1 MRTVKIELIDEG
13 LIIEASAGEVLGDA
27 LSKEGLI
34 ELPCGG
40 RGLCGQ
46 CIIEVYGEV
55 SEPTG
60 NEVARGLTGPERL
73 ACQTRVLGD
82 VKVRLKRKVF
92 KTASARS
99 MFIDVK
105 VVRPLYSIVKLED
118 LPVSTYPHA
127 VLASAAIKSG
137 GKHLLVIDGVGAV
150 ASTDKGRDELSVLL
164 VDVGTT
170 KIAYQA
176 IRYKGEII
184 DEGAVLNP
192 QFVYGSD
199 VMTRLAKALKDP
211 KVLSDMRAKLEE
223 SIRSLIN
230 KYSAAACLV
239 AGNSTMESMLV
250 GAPLNYLAER
260 PYQPLLKGP
269 FVIELDGITC
279 YVAPMIGGHVG
290 GDAFMNLAAAE
301 YLKPPTP
308 YMIVDLGTN
317 TEVIL
322 VRELGSERLVTVA
335 SAPAGPAFEGHI
347 GSGVS
352 MTVGGIT
359 HVKIVSEDESG
370 RPVFEVKGS
379 GPGIMGSGLVSLMAE
394 LVRKGYVS
402 VSGRIVKG
410 FVKRNAGKA
419 FIIREGGPGEAE
431 VLVTQRD
438 IREFQKAMS
447 AVKTSWELV
456 LKNTGVEA
464 GDLKLVFLSGNFGS
478 SLDVTD
484 ALYLHL
490 IPPVNPDLVVVGG
503 NMVLTG
509 LRVAYLDKQHLMRVW
524 EIAEKAKHIDLAED
538 PEFSAAWIRNLNFR

>member
-1 MRTVKIELIDEG
+1 MKNVKIELIDEG
-13 LIIEASAGEVLGDA
+13 LIIEASAGETLGDV

-34 ELPCGG
+34 EQPCGG

-92 KTASARS
+92 KAASARS
-99 MFIDVK
+99 MLVDVK
-105 VVRPLYSIVKLED
+105 DVKPLFLLVKLGD

-127 VLASAAIKSG
+127 VLASALVKSD
-137 GKHLLVIDGVGAV
+137 GKHLLVLDGVGAV
-150 ASTDKGRDELSVLL
+150 ASTDKGRDELNVLL
-164 VDVGTT
+164 VDLGTT

-176 IRYKGEII
+176 IRYGGEII
-184 DEGAVLNP
+184 DEGVTLNP
-192 QFVYGSD
+192 QLVYGSD
-199 VMTRLAKALKDP
+199 VMTRLAKALKDTEA
-211 KVLSDMRAKLEE
+211 LSDMRAKLEE
-223 SIRSLIN
+223 SIRSLII
-230 KYSAAACLV
+230 KYDAAACLV

-250 GAPLNYLAER
+250 GTPLNYLAER

-269 FVIELDGITC
+269 FVIEVGGVPC
-279 YVAPMIGGHVG
+279 YVAPMIGSHVG

-301 YLKPPTP
+301 YLQPPTP
-308 YMIVDLGTN
+308 YLIIDLGTN

-322 VRELGSERLVTVA
+322 VRERGSKRLVTVA

-347 GSGVS
+347 GSGAS
-352 MTVGGIT
+352 MAVGGIT
-359 HVKIVSEDESG
+359 HVKVVSEDESG
-370 RPVFEVKGS
+370 RPVFKVEGS

-402 VSGRIVKG
+402 VSGRVVRG
-410 FVKRNAGKA
+410 FVRRNEGKA
-419 FIIREGGPGEAE
+419 FIISRAGPDGSE
-431 VLVTQRD
+431 VLITQRD

-447 AVKTSWELV
+447 AVKTSWEFV
-456 LKNTGVEA
+456 LKKAGVEV
-464 GDLKLVFLSGNFGS
+464 GDLKMVFLSGNFGS

-484 ALYLHL
+484 ALYLRL
-490 IPPVNPDLVVVGG
+490 IPPVDPGSVVVGG

-509 LRVAYLDKQHLMRVW
+509 LRVTYLDREHFMRVW
-524 EIAEKAKHIDLAED
+524 GITERAQHIDLAED
-538 PEFSAAWIRNLNFR
+538 PEFSAAWIRNLNFD